1 MKHPSTGG
9 SIIFQIRRC
18 TPDILDVR
26 KQKRKAAELEKLK
39 QLQQEQ
45 QQKQKMQEQ
54 QKKFQ
59 SQPNLQQQ
67 QQLQQNIHQQTLHQ
81 QMINN
86 NNNNNNILKTSAST
100 LQPSSR
106 GNANNFPVKSNPN
119 LYQIDGIDSSNININ
134 NNIHSNATI
143 TTTNTNNTNTN
154 SNESGSKLPFPL
166 LVELNHG
173 KFRFLMVKLD
183 LNLLNYKFEHRNVCN
198 FYSTAHHF
206 WSISKNVLVTIT
218 VPLLG

>member
-45 QQKQKMQEQ
+45 QQKQQMQEQ

-59 SQPNLQQQ
+59 SQPNLQQ

-81 QMINN
+81 QMIS
-86 NNNNNNILKTSAST
+86 NNNNNILKTSAST

-106 GNANNFPVKSNPN
+106 GNVNNFPVKSNPN

-134 NNIHSNATI
+134 NNIHSNATS
-143 TTTNTNNTNTN
+143 TTNTNNTNTN
-154 SNESGSKLPFPL
+154 SNENGSKLPFPL

-173 KFRFLMVKLD
+173 KFRFLMVKMD
-183 LNLLNYKFEHRNVCN
+183 IN
-198 FYSTAHHF
+198 
-206 WSISKNVLVTIT
+206 
-218 VPLLG
+218 